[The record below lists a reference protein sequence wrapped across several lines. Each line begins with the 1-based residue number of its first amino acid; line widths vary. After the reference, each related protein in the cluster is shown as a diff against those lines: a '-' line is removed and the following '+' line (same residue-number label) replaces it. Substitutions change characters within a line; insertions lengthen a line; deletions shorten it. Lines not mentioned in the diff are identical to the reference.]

1 MTIAFKK
8 LPISYWLTRRKEGLV
23 RNFSS
28 SSSLVLAFEH
38 CTKIKMGSEIPM
50 VQPIFQS
57 SKRSQMELSK
67 SLAILGF
74 GSWNELEPGK

>member
-1 MTIAFKK
+1 MQVEVHFDTIF
-8 LPISYWLTRRKEGLV
+8 
-23 RNFSS
+23 
-28 SSSLVLAFEH
+28 
-38 CTKIKMGSEIPM
+38 KMGSEIPM

-74 GSWNELEPGK
+74 GSWNELEPGKYLDYVH